1 MLLDTLNIIAVS
13 AEATTAAL
21 IANRYRM
28 DWFGVAVIG
37 AVAGLGGGTLRDVL
51 LNHHPLTWVKDP
63 WLLLLTTVFALI
75 GAAMAARMQKLRH
88 LFLAL
93 DAMGLVVFTVGGC
106 NVAYELHQPMSVCVI
121 AGMVTGCAGGVIRD
135 VMCNVVPLLFQQEL
149 YASVSAVVACV
160 YLYCFDVLKMP
171 QMSAVSLAMITGFL
185 LRGLA
190 LRYNWRMPTF
200 AAGDNNSN

>member
-1 MLLDTLNIIAVS
+1 MLLDTLNIVAIS
-13 AEATTAAL
+13 AEAMTAAL

-37 AVAGLGGGTLRDVL
+37 AIAGLGGGTLRDVL
-51 LNHHPLTWVKDP
+51 LDHHPLTWVKDP
-63 WLLLLTTVFALI
+63 WLLLLTTIFALI
-75 GAAMAARMQKLRH
+75 GSALAARMQKLRH
-88 LFLAL
+88 VFLAL

-106 NVAYELHQPMSVCVI
+106 NVAYELHQPPSICVM

-160 YLYCFDVLKMP
+160 YLYCFESQGMP

-190 LRYNWRMPTF
+190 LRYNLRMPSF
-200 AAGDNNSN
+200 ATGEPGR